1 MLYYSVL
8 MSGYKHSSTGQIP
21 ETLKNQKMQGPFSN
35 VGRWRKFDMVKL
47 RLLRLGIVGE
57 KWSGF
62 IFCSIFSDFFNLR
75 GTMHQSH
82 EPEAKIWR
90 NAQKTKKVLR

>member
-1 MLYYSVL
+1 
-8 MSGYKHSSTGQIP
+8 
-21 ETLKNQKMQGPFSN
+21 
-35 VGRWRKFDMVKL
+35 MVKL
-47 RLLRLGIVGE
+47 RLLRLCIVIE

-62 IFCSIFSDFFNLR
+62 IFCSIFSDSFNLR
-75 GTMHQSH
+75 GTMHQSY